1 MKQKLKELVE
11 NISWKIAG
19 VAIGAS
25 ALFAGY
31 SLVKDIN
38 KEPVIINP
46 SEIDYSHWR
55 MQVRDYSFE
64 GQNSERYAW
73 DIDKDGK
80 IDALGAFGNIDW
92 VAPGYED
99 KVNKNKYQRT
109 MTPRMIEH
117 VSKMKKDQDTF
128 SKMMAEET
136 VKQIKNKK

>member
-1 MKQKLKELVE
+1 
-11 NISWKIAG
+11 
-19 VAIGAS
+19 
-25 ALFAGY
+25 
-31 SLVKDIN
+31 
-38 KEPVIINP
+38 
-46 SEIDYSHWR
+46 
-55 MQVRDYSFE
+55 
-64 GQNSERYAW
+64 
-73 DIDKDGK
+73 K